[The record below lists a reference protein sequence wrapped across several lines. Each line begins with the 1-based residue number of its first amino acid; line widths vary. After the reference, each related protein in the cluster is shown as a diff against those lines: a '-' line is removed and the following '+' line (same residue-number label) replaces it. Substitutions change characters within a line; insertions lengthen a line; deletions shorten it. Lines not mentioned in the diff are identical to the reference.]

1 MRDDLINMPSE
12 APAADAWMVLW
23 SMGLDFEYPLAGQTA
38 GEWLQSL
45 NLTSNQWK
53 LINYRAQEAQ
63 DHE

>member
-38 GEWLQSL
+38 GEWLAGL
-45 NLTSNQWK
+45 NLTSNQLK
-53 LINYRAQEAQ
+53 LIHYRAQEATP
-63 DHE
+63 HE